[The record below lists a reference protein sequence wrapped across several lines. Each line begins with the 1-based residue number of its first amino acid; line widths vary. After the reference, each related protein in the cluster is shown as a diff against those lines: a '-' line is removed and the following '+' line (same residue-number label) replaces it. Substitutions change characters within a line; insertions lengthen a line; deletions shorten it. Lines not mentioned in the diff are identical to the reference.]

1 MRILAVL
8 ALGWGLILA
17 GPAAPHDIYSGLTGP
32 RGGSCCNGSS
42 DGHTGDC
49 APTLAR
55 AERNDIAYL
64 AEGKTWVHVPIA
76 RVMFMNLPGEE
87 KQVLPP
93 APEGMVWAHLCSIKS
108 PAAEAID
115 GYYVFCALYP
125 PSGM

>member
-1 MRILAVL
+1 MRAIIA
-8 ALGWGLILA
+8 ALGLLA
-17 GPAAPHDIYSGLTGP
+17 ICGAAQSHDIYSGLTGP

-55 AERNDIAYL
+55 AEAKDIAYL
-64 AEGKTWVHVPIA
+64 AEGKTWVRVPTG

-87 KQVLPP
+87 GQVLPP
-93 APEGMVWAHLCSIKS
+93 APEGMVWAHLCAIKS
-108 PAAEAID
+108 PAADAID
-115 GYYVFCALYP
+115 GYFVFCAFYP